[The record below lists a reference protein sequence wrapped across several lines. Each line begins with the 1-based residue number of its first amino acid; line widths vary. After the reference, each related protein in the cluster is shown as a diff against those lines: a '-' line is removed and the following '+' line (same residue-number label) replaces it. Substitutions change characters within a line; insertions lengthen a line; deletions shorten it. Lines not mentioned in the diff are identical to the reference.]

1 MENSHKRRRLEPDR
15 IGLTPAEQVLLAWVF
30 REKRKANEKYREM
43 TAYWVKR
50 NLKAFC
56 YFKPQLIT
64 RIDTNWIMCLTIYK
78 NKLFS
83 GSDDHTIRVWKI
95 DYESKSRKGIE
106 APGNF
111 YRNKKGEIVEIF
123 EEYEDEEALW
133 RENEEV

>member
-1 MENSHKRRRLEPDR
+1 MKRRRLEPDR

-30 REKRKANEKYREM
+30 REKQKANEKYREM

-83 GSDDHTIRVWKI
+83 GSRDHTIRVWDADTHAHVATLQGHTSDVMCLTIYK
-95 DYESKSRKGIE
+95 
-106 APGNF
+106 
-111 YRNKKGEIVEIF
+111 NKLFSGSNDSTIRVWNL
-123 EEYEDEEALW
+123 DE
-133 RENEEV
+133 